1 MGLVIKYRIYIYNL
15 IVIGV
20 GEAGCVQRSLT
31 IRIVKSSSLFLQKKN
46 LKLRKNILY
55 EYIFF
60 LLIKEKVLESVLTCL
75 DLVYL
80 GLQTDTSCCE

>member
-1 MGLVIKYRIYIYNL
+1 MCAKEPDDSNSKII
-15 IVIGV
+15 
-20 GEAGCVQRSLT
+20 ESFFT
-31 IRIVKSSSLFLQKKN
+31 IKKN

-55 EYIFF
+55 EYIFL
-60 LLIKEKVLESVLTCL
+60 LLIKEKVLESVLTYL